1 MVQGTSI
8 VEYERAFA
16 ARIGSRFA
24 ISSQQA
30 GSAYGVLRSLGVG
43 PGDEVLLQA
52 PTHIVV
58 ANAIRYTGA
67 RPVYVDCEL
76 ETFSID
82 LAQAASRVS
91 PRTRALILQHGF
103 GIPVDLDLAS
113 QLAERGIVLIED
125 CVHAL
130 GSTYR
135 GRPLGKFGTAAFFSS
150 EETKTISTTMGG
162 MVVTDDPTLASSLR
176 AFQSACSWPSPRLV
190 ARYLVKLL
198 AYYGLT
204 EPHVHRHVRR
214 LYERL
219 GERHPLPRP
228 TSSDE
233 LRGMKPAAYEQRL
246 SNAQAAVGL
255 EQLKSLDA
263 NVAHR
268 RSIADRYRVRLSE
281 RGVAVPR
288 SPNGTEP
295 AFVRYPVLVKNRAAA
310 QRARGEGSAG
320 NMVYV
325 GPRRGI
331 VTGVRRLR

>member
-82 LAQAASRVS
+82 LALAASRVT

-103 GIPVDLDLAS
+103 GIPVELDLAS
-113 QLAERGIVLIED
+113 QLAERGVVLIED

-204 EPHVHRHVRR
+204 EPHVHRHVRG

-228 TSSDE
+228 TSNDE